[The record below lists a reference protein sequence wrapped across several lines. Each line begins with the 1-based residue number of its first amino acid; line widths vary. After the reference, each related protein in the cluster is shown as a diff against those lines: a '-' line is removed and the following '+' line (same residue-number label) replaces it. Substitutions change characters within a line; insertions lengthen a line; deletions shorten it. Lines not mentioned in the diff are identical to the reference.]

1 MEKEKEGVRKAQK
14 KAARNDKVE
23 TSDSENEG
31 KEDAI
36 NPASVDKP
44 ILRKHTQESSITGS
58 RTAKPLPPVH
68 CYALESYQPILD
80 TLKPSVIIVY
90 QPDITFV
97 REIEVYKSENLSKN
111 LKVYFLSYEDSTE
124 VQNFEASIWRE
135 NAAFES
141 LIRQKS
147 MIVIPVDQIWLL

>member
-36 NPASVDKP
+36 NP
-44 ILRKHTQESSITGS
+44 
-58 RTAKPLPPVH
+58 
-68 CYALESYQPILD
+68 ILD

-97 REIEVYKSENLSKN
+97 REIEVYKSENLSNN

-124 VQNFEASIWRE
+124 VQNFEASIRRE

-147 MIVIPVDQIWLL
+147 MIVIPVDQVWLL